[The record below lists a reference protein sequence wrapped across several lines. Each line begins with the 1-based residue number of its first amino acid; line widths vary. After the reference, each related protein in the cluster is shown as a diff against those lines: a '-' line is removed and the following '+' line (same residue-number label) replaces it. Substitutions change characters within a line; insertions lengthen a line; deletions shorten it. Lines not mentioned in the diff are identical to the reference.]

1 MCMGHGTWNLQRSHP
16 LQPLSPFVVPEIS
29 DVSCTLIFI
38 PLISVGAKFHSLLD
52 KDNWLLL
59 PDNETLALFSFGT
72 VFPQYKSGDIFNY
85 KFVPLRQMDSVPI
98 HLQIKQDPPI
108 SPAFFRTI
116 VHPFDDLPIIR
127 SHLRPHFVIY
137 NAALKLLDN
146 GQYQDQHPT
155 LADSFEEILTIYFQW
170 TAPPTDEFL
179 NASIAPSA
187 PEEEEESD
195 ACSAV
200 TRLSVQ
206 TTQTAPGRVS
216 GFKKRSRLG
225 DNQDEVDFNE
235 ETPTKKSRSV
245 ESGGILGVPQ
255 LAYDTTTGESL

>member
-1 MCMGHGTWNLQRSHP
+1 
-16 LQPLSPFVVPEIS
+16 
-29 DVSCTLIFI
+29 
-38 PLISVGAKFHSLLD
+38 
-52 KDNWLLL
+52 
-59 PDNETLALFSFGT
+59 
-72 VFPQYKSGDIFNY
+72 
-85 KFVPLRQMDSVPI
+85 MDSVPI

-137 NAALKLLDN
+137 NAALKLVDN
-146 GQYQDQHPT
+146 AEYQNQHPT
-155 LADSFEEILTIYFQW
+155 LANSFEDIVAIYLQW
-170 TAPPTDEFL
+170 TALPTEEFL

-187 PEEEEESD
+187 PLEEEESD

-216 GFKKRSRLG
+216 RSKKRSRLG
-225 DNQDEVDFNE
+225 DNQDEMDFNE